1 MYYCSLI
8 YEPCLHKCAH
18 FFVLPA
24 MSQNLSAS
32 LEISLSHQAVYQH
45 LLDNLVSGPSFI
57 PTVIAAFYSPN
68 RLWAP
73 VCPDLLWCSQAT
85 SVDEKDLTSLPTCWG
100 LGWSP
105 CWILSCPQN
114 LSQTSFSHISI
125 NSPSIL
131 TVSMA
136 TESPWKDLSIGTSH
150 ISRRSV
156 TAEILG
162 RSTGNHYGTVY

>member
-8 YEPCLHKCAH
+8 YEPCLHKCAR

-100 LGWSP
+100 LGWSS
-105 CWILSCPQN
+105 CWIPSYPQDP
-114 LSQTSFSHISI
+114 LLLCRCYGLWLFRMKCCAFIAASAPWTKLIS
-125 NSPSIL
+125 
-131 TVSMA
+131 
-136 TESPWKDLSIGTSH
+136 WW
-150 ISRRSV
+150 
-156 TAEILG
+156 
-162 RSTGNHYGTVY
+162 